1 MRIGGVVVAGIL
13 AGREHAAQRVTF
25 INGPCHHEQICTWQ
39 RAVAAAASRRAARL
53 GRQSLGPWNIG
64 VSRQAGRR
72 AEGHELQAS
81 GGLGVEVDD
90 FALEILSR
98 CDLAGSA
105 GAPAGSISLFG
116 LEQASEVDGDSA
128 GNGLTKTLE
137 SMKTNLPDRD
147 VVFLADLGAR
157 NDPDFEPLRRR
168 LIEPHRVDR
177 WRRLRRFARWRP
189 AAAGR

>member
-1 MRIGGVVVAGIL
+1 MSVGESLRESLPGVSTRLSACPSSTV
-13 AGREHAAQRVTF
+13 HVT
-25 INGPCHHEQICTWQ
+25 TSTSA
-39 RAVAAAASRRAARL
+39 RASAHRL

-72 AEGHELQAS
+72 AEGHEPQAS

-116 LEQASEVDGDSA
+116 LEQASEVDGDPA
-128 GNGLTKTLE
+128 GNGLTQTLP
-137 SMKTNLPDRD
+137 MN
-147 VVFLADLGAR
+147 GAG
-157 NDPDFEPLRRR
+157 
-168 LIEPHRVDR
+168 V
-177 WRRLRRFARWRP
+177 
-189 AAAGR
+189 G